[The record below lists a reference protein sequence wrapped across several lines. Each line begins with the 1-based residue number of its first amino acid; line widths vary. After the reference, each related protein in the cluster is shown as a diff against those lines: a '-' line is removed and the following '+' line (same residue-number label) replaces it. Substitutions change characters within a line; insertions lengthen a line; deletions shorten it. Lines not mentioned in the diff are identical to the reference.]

1 MQEQKMNVLIVED
14 EALVALDLSM
24 GLQKDGYHIVGI
36 ADNADDAELIF
47 SGNEVDIILMDINIL
62 GHKDGIDTAM
72 QLLKHKKVPI
82 IYLTAITDAQ
92 TVNRVKQTHPAAFL
106 TKPYNINN
114 VRIAIELAIN
124 EFASQKVKL
133 INKSAPVGKSF
144 PKDAPAD
151 KEVFLQMN
159 DFIFVKQNYRFVKL
173 NMADI
178 HYAEADGNYINLVT
192 KETKMAVR
200 LSLNLFMEKV
210 NFPKL
215 VRIHRSFAV
224 NIDSIQSFNDQE
236 VTVYKQEL
244 PIGRNYKE
252 SFLKRFFH
260 Q

>member
-1 MQEQKMNVLIVED
+1 MNVLIVED

-24 GLQKDGYHIVGI
+24 GLQKDGYQIVGI
-36 ADNADDAELIF
+36 ADNAKDAEQLF
-47 SGNEVDIILMDINIL
+47 LKNEVDIILMDINIL
-62 GHKDGIDTAM
+62 GDKDGIDTAI
-72 QLLKHKKVPI
+72 QLLKHKKVPV
-82 IYLTAITDAQ
+82 IYLTAITDTQ

-124 EFASQKVKL
+124 EFAAQKAKL
-133 INKSAPVGKSF
+133 INKSTPVGKNIA
-144 PKDAPAD
+144 KDTAAD

-159 DFIFVKQNYRFVKL
+159 NYLFVKQNYRFVKL

-200 LSLNLFMEKV
+200 LSLNLFMEKI
-210 NFPKL
+210 NFSKL

-224 NIDSIQSFNDQE
+224 NTDSIQSFNDQE
-236 VTVYKQEL
+236 VTVNNQEL

-252 SFLKRFFH
+252 SFLQHFFH
-260 Q
+260 R